1 MAIIFT
7 TIKYIIKKYNIISPK
22 GLLIL
27 KTKIY
32 LSLLALSL
40 LIAVITLNYYEV
52 ANPVKE
58 VINTNTV
65 PITESATKKV
75 IKKNQDKF
83 FMKGIWV
90 TYMDL
95 DMSDTDR
102 SYTSFKKKFDSI
114 VDTCKEKG
122 FNTLIVQVRP
132 FSDALYNS
140 SVYPYSHILT
150 GEQGKNPNYDG
161 LKYMCKKVHESGMRI
176 EAWVNPYRVKSKKVP
191 EKLSN
196 DNPYVMDNS
205 IGVETDDGI
214 YLNPASKKAQDL
226 VVKGVEEIV
235 ANYDIDGIQFDDY
248 FYPTDDESFDSREY
262 SQYKKAQN
270 NNCLSLDKWRMNNVN
285 TLIKNV
291 YEKVH
296 SLKDNVQFGISPQ
309 GNVDN
314 NKEIYADVK
323 TWCSKDGYIDYIC
336 PQIYFSLDNPALTY
350 EDAIND
356 WLKIKTNKN
365 IKIYSGLAGYKA
377 GTDDSDSGTWSDF
390 DDILKQEY
398 EIAVKKNYNGIML
411 YSYSSLSE
419 KSATKEIANLT
430 MKLN

>member
-1 MAIIFT
+1 
-7 TIKYIIKKYNIISPK
+7 
-22 GLLIL
+22 
-27 KTKIY
+27 
-32 LSLLALSL
+32 
-40 LIAVITLNYYEV
+40 
-52 ANPVKE
+52 
-58 VINTNTV
+58 
-65 PITESATKKV
+65 
-75 IKKNQDKF
+75 
-83 FMKGIWV
+83 MKGIWV

-102 SYTSFKKKFDSI
+102 SYTSFKKKFDFI

-140 SVYPYSHILT
+140 SVYPYSHLLT

-161 LKYMCKKVHESGMRI
+161 LKYMCKKVHSSGMRI

-196 DNPYVMDNS
+196 DNPYVKDNS

-270 NNCLSLDKWRMNNVN
+270 NNCLTLDKWRMNNVN
-285 TLIKNV
+285 TLIKKV